1 MEFGRKRAI
10 TMLTQVYEKLRKGKI
25 GLKDESGAGL
35 PREMLKPVMAFEE
48 NGVVHFINTPHLR
61 KEDKDTEVAEWQ
73 NNF

>member
-1 MEFGRKRAI
+1 MEFGRKRAGAI
-10 TMLTQVYEKLRKGKI
+10 LTQVYEKLRKGKI
-25 GLKDESGAGL
+25 GLMDKSTGGL

-48 NGVVHFINTPHLR
+48 NGVVRFINTPHLR